1 MTSSEIP
8 AGAASRAHRAT
19 EVVHSLVYFV
29 PEAEAEFTR
38 LGLEP
43 DRMAYF
49 AGRAAPM
56 GAVGAGVVVAT
67 FYNFNPA
74 LVARCIP
81 RAWTLAAP
89 EEIVAARLRIADAAL
104 RRLLGAETIAS
115 RELAE
120 AAALARTAAD
130 GCRPE
135 GRPLY
140 AAHADLDW
148 PREPHLVLWH
158 ALTLLREHRGDGH
171 IATLLR
177 HGLTGLEAIVTHTA
191 TGRGFYVDVAKR
203 LRGWSDEDWA
213 GAVERL
219 RGRGLLDGN
228 GELTERGTAVRTSI
242 EQDTDVMARDPWT
255 HLGTAGLDRLIELGK
270 PLSRQLLDAG
280 AFPKGIF
287 RQR

>member
-8 AGAASRAHRAT
+8 DGAASRAHRAT

-29 PEAEAEFTR
+29 PEADAEWSR

-49 AGRAAPM
+49 ASRAAPM
-56 GAVGAGVVVAT
+56 GAVGSGVVVAT
-67 FYNFNPA
+67 FYNFNPD

-89 EEIVAARLRIADAAL
+89 EKIVDARLRIADAAL
-104 RRLLGAETIAS
+104 RRLLGPATIDS
-115 RELAE
+115 PELAE
-120 AAALARTAAD
+120 AAALARTAAV

-135 GRPLY
+135 GRPLF
-140 AAHADLDW
+140 AAHADMDW

-158 ALTLLREHRGDGH
+158 AITLLREHRGDGH
-171 IATLLR
+171 IAALLR
-177 HGLTGLEAIVTHTA
+177 HGLTGLEALITHTA

-203 LRGWSDEDWA
+203 LRGWSDDDWA

-219 RGRGLLDGN
+219 RGRGLLDEN
-228 GELTERGTAVRTSI
+228 DELTGQGSALRAAL
-242 EQDTDVMARDPWT
+242 EQETDVMARDPWA
-255 HLGTAGLDRLIELGK
+255 HLGLAGLERLIELGK
-270 PLSRQLLDAG
+270 PLSRQLLAAG
-280 AFPKGIF
+280 AFPTGVF